1 MAKAKTTIKKITQNA
16 WECTK
21 IFKTGEIEKRIVKD
35 PIDIWSI
42 GNTGVRNPWRIP
54 GGYKVYVESN
64 QVGKIRTAQEQKL
77 FKEKLLL
84 AGEIGGDP
92 KKDADASITRK
103 YRLMFNKYGFA
114 YPEVLKKDGFSQKE
128 IGKIDDITPAGWAFY
143 HANTIQAQQEC
154 FLRGLV
160 VQMEPLGERETYS
173 PLRWVLK
180 IMFDLFERTGDYK
193 INYIEFAVCVQTS
206 SPKYE
211 LETVVNKILEIR
223 GRRKK
228 YINKKK
234 FDRDLIHNA
243 WKHYFK
249 EEKNFHE
256 YADMNLRYLSAS
268 GILKRSGRG
277 ITVMPEYKSLA
288 YELTKNVISDA
299 TLKERYKLLCQTL
312 QEVMHSNVDNMSYCD
327 KRSMKMDI
335 SLSKKKNILNA
346 GGNREN
352 TLSEGEENGKKYN
365 RVFARIFEIT
375 SIVTEIKSILQELS
389 MRRLF
394 LILDDYS
401 EIEQT
406 SLVMF
411 CDLIVNTLH
420 NNSDNFV
427 KLKISAYP
435 GRVELGELDRQKVD
449 IRYLDYFQLYAGD
462 KRNEMES
469 MAVAYTER
477 LMDTRLKIY
486 TGKDFDYYFDTT
498 KTSKEEYCKY
508 LFNMTM
514 NVVRHIGLI
523 LDYAQELSIIQGE
536 RITLNIL
543 NEASKRFYKERL
555 VQFFEESKT
564 AKMTYNERIESL
576 ELNKLLNQIIDKEK
590 TIKTN
595 IRTNQY
601 TAVIFQKERNNPYTS
616 HFYIAQELEP
626 YLGSLELNFFI
637 SKYNEMSNKSGK
649 KVSIYALNYGLCM
662 DENLRWGKPKGNEY
676 RTYFI
681 ESPFNFTPVIKNF
694 LSENKKI
701 YCENC
706 MHEFS
711 EEEYNLMK
719 KYGGTCLKCG
729 CKNSIQEKRVLS
741 DEERS
746 EIEEIEKKDNLLERE
761 QYQLL
766 KLLQYSRKD
775 KTATEL
781 AQELDVSWQ
790 KIGWIAKKIEEDYC
804 YLKKEPRK
812 GKMYYVLSDLGREYL
827 DSITP

>member
-1 MAKAKTTIKKITQNA
+1 MEEQYKKTFDQMVDSLKMYQRY
-16 WECTK
+16 EL
-21 IFKTGEIEKRIVKD
+21 KD
-35 PIDIWSI
+35 KNRKDILD
-42 GNTGVRNPWRIP
+42 
-54 GGYKVYVESN
+54 KVYV
-64 QVGKIRTAQEQKL
+64 
-77 FKEKLLL
+77 
-84 AGEIGGDP
+84 DP
-92 KKDADASITRK
+92 IENDGILNLCLKDNTT
-103 YRLMFNKYGFA
+103 
-114 YPEVLKKDGFSQKE
+114 VL
-128 IGKIDDITPAGWAFY
+128 I
-143 HANTIQAQQEC
+143 
-154 FLRGLV
+154 
-160 VQMEPLGERETYS
+160 
-173 PLRWVLK
+173 
-180 IMFDLFERTGDYK
+180 
-193 INYIEFAVCVQTS
+193 
-206 SPKYE
+206 
-211 LETVVNKILEIR
+211 
-223 GRRKK
+223 GRR
-228 YINKKK
+228 
-234 FDRDLIHNA
+234 
-243 WKHYFK
+243 
-249 EEKNFHE
+249 
-256 YADMNLRYLSAS
+256 
-268 GILKRSGRG
+268 G
-277 ITVMPEYKSLA
+277 
-288 YELTKNVISDA
+288 
-299 TLKERYKLLCQTL
+299 
-312 QEVMHSNVDNMSYCD
+312 
-327 KRSMKMDI
+327 
-335 SLSKKKNILNA
+335 
-346 GGNREN
+346 
-352 TLSEGEENGKKYN
+352 
-365 RVFARIFEIT
+365 
-375 SIVTEIKSILQELS
+375 
-389 MRRLF
+389 
-394 LILDDYS
+394 
-401 EIEQT
+401 
-406 SLVMF
+406 
-411 CDLIVNTLH
+411 
-420 NNSDNFV
+420 
-427 KLKISAYP
+427 
-435 GRVELGELDRQKVD
+435 
-449 IRYLDYFQLYAGD
+449 
-462 KRNEMES
+462 
-469 MAVAYTER
+469 
-477 LMDTRLKIY
+477 
-486 TGKDFDYYFDTT
+486 TGKSTIFMRMQNELRKQNDI
-498 KTSKEEYCKY
+498 
-508 LFNMTM
+508 MTCYID
-514 NVVRHIGLI
+514 VVRHIGLI

>member
-299 TLKERYKLLCQTL
+299 TL
-312 QEVMHSNVDNMSYCD
+312 
-327 KRSMKMDI
+327 
-335 SLSKKKNILNA
+335 
-346 GGNREN
+346 
-352 TLSEGEENGKKYN
+352 
-365 RVFARIFEIT
+365 
-375 SIVTEIKSILQELS
+375 
-389 MRRLF
+389 
-394 LILDDYS
+394 
-401 EIEQT
+401 
-406 SLVMF
+406 
-411 CDLIVNTLH
+411 
-420 NNSDNFV
+420 
-427 KLKISAYP
+427 
-435 GRVELGELDRQKVD
+435 
-449 IRYLDYFQLYAGD
+449 
-462 KRNEMES
+462 
-469 MAVAYTER
+469 
-477 LMDTRLKIY
+477 
-486 TGKDFDYYFDTT
+486 
-498 KTSKEEYCKY
+498 
-508 LFNMTM
+508 
-514 NVVRHIGLI
+514 VRHIGLI

>member
-1 MAKAKTTIKKITQNA
+1 MK
-16 WECTK
+16 
-21 IFKTGEIEKRIVKD
+21 
-35 PIDIWSI
+35 
-42 GNTGVRNPWRIP
+42 
-54 GGYKVYVESN
+54 Y
-64 QVGKIRTAQEQKL
+64 EQKL
-77 FKEKLLL
+77 HISK
-84 AGEIGGDP
+84 
-92 KKDADASITRK
+92 
-103 YRLMFNKYGFA
+103 
-114 YPEVLKKDGFSQKE
+114 SQKA
-128 IGKIDDITPAGWAFY
+128 IDKLKNIRKR
-143 HANTIQAQQEC
+143 IQDNNH
-154 FLRGLV
+154 L
-160 VQMEPLGERETYS
+160 S
-173 PLRWVLK
+173 
-180 IMFDLFERTGDYK
+180 
-193 INYIEFAVCVQTS
+193 NIE
-206 SPKYE
+206 
-211 LETVVNKILEIR
+211 
-223 GRRKK
+223 
-228 YINKKK
+228 
-234 FDRDLIHNA
+234 
-243 WKHYFK
+243 
-249 EEKNFHE
+249 
-256 YADMNLRYLSAS
+256 M
-268 GILKRSGRG
+268 
-277 ITVMPEYKSLA
+277 
-288 YELTKNVISDA
+288 
-299 TLKERYKLLCQTL
+299 QTL

>member
-1 MAKAKTTIKKITQNA
+1 MEEQYKKTFDQMVDSLKMYQRY
-16 WECTK
+16 EL
-21 IFKTGEIEKRIVKD
+21 KD
-35 PIDIWSI
+35 KNRKDILD
-42 GNTGVRNPWRIP
+42 
-54 GGYKVYVESN
+54 KVYVDPIENDGILNLCLKDNTTVLIGRRGPGKSTIFMRMQNELRKQNDIMTCYIDVKSIFDVAKRNYITINYLKTSN
-64 QVGKIRTAQEQKL
+64 LEEIEQYSIQRQFILDFVDELINEICKNYDTIWEKFKQKL
-77 FKEKLLL
+77 HISK
-84 AGEIGGDP
+84 
-92 KKDADASITRK
+92 
-103 YRLMFNKYGFA
+103 
-114 YPEVLKKDGFSQKE
+114 SQKA
-128 IGKIDDITPAGWAFY
+128 IDKLKNIRKR
-143 HANTIQAQQEC
+143 IQDNNH
-154 FLRGLV
+154 L
-160 VQMEPLGERETYS
+160 S
-173 PLRWVLK
+173 
-180 IMFDLFERTGDYK
+180 
-193 INYIEFAVCVQTS
+193 NIE
-206 SPKYE
+206 
-211 LETVVNKILEIR
+211 
-223 GRRKK
+223 
-228 YINKKK
+228 
-234 FDRDLIHNA
+234 
-243 WKHYFK
+243 
-249 EEKNFHE
+249 
-256 YADMNLRYLSAS
+256 M
-268 GILKRSGRG
+268 
-277 ITVMPEYKSLA
+277 
-288 YELTKNVISDA
+288 
-299 TLKERYKLLCQTL
+299 QTL

>member
-277 ITVMPEYKSLA
+277 ITVMPEYKS
-288 YELTKNVISDA
+288 
-299 TLKERYKLLCQTL
+299 
-312 QEVMHSNVDNMSYCD
+312 
-327 KRSMKMDI
+327 
-335 SLSKKKNILNA
+335 
-346 GGNREN
+346 
-352 TLSEGEENGKKYN
+352 
-365 RVFARIFEIT
+365 
-375 SIVTEIKSILQELS
+375 
-389 MRRLF
+389 
-394 LILDDYS
+394 
-401 EIEQT
+401 
-406 SLVMF
+406 
-411 CDLIVNTLH
+411 
-420 NNSDNFV
+420 
-427 KLKISAYP
+427 
-435 GRVELGELDRQKVD
+435 
-449 IRYLDYFQLYAGD
+449 
-462 KRNEMES
+462 
-469 MAVAYTER
+469 
-477 LMDTRLKIY
+477 
-486 TGKDFDYYFDTT
+486 
-498 KTSKEEYCKY
+498 
-508 LFNMTM
+508 
-514 NVVRHIGLI
+514 LI

>member
-299 TLKERYKLLCQTL
+299 TLKERYKLLCQGAPLPTDNTEIAKKVLEDLINELEMYNIKYEIPDITL
-312 QEVMHSNVDNMSYCD
+312 DNS
-327 KRSMKMDI
+327 
-335 SLSKKKNILNA
+335 KNIN
-346 GGNREN
+346 
-352 TLSEGEENGKKYN
+352 
-365 RVFARIFEIT
+365 
-375 SIVTEIKSILQELS
+375 IVRS
-389 MRRLF
+389 
-394 LILDDYS
+394 
-401 EIEQT
+401 
-406 SLVMF
+406 
-411 CDLIVNTLH
+411 N
-420 NNSDNFV
+420 
-427 KLKISAYP
+427 LKQNIDHY
-435 GRVELGELDRQKVD
+435 
-449 IRYLDYFQLYAGD
+449 
-462 KRNEMES
+462 
-469 MAVAYTER
+469 
-477 LMDTRLKIY
+477 
-486 TGKDFDYYFDTT
+486 
-498 KTSKEEYCKY
+498 KEEKY
-508 LFNMTM
+508 AQN
-514 NVVRHIGLI
+514 
-523 LDYAQELSIIQGE
+523 QELSIIQGE

>member
-1 MAKAKTTIKKITQNA
+1 MEKSKKTLKMIGICIIGLVIVVAVNMLKKSEDPFKNA
-16 WECTK
+16 D
-21 IFKTGEIEKRIVKD
+21 GVKL
-35 PIDIWSI
+35 
-42 GNTGVRNPWRIP
+42 
-54 GGYKVYVESN
+54 GGYQHVEEN
-64 QVGKIRTAQEQKL
+64 
-77 FKEKLLL
+77 
-84 AGEIGGDP
+84 D
-92 KKDADASITRK
+92 
-103 YRLMFNKYGFA
+103 
-114 YPEVLKKDGFSQKE
+114 
-128 IGKIDDITPAGWAFY
+128 
-143 HANTIQAQQEC
+143 
-154 FLRGLV
+154 
-160 VQMEPLGERETYS
+160 
-173 PLRWVLK
+173 
-180 IMFDLFERTGDYK
+180 
-193 INYIEFAVCVQTS
+193 
-206 SPKYE
+206 
-211 LETVVNKILEIR
+211 
-223 GRRKK
+223 
-228 YINKKK
+228 
-234 FDRDLIHNA
+234 
-243 WKHYFK
+243 
-249 EEKNFHE
+249 
-256 YADMNLRYLSAS
+256 
-268 GILKRSGRG
+268 
-277 ITVMPEYKSLA
+277 
-288 YELTKNVISDA
+288 
-299 TLKERYKLLCQTL
+299 
-312 QEVMHSNVDNMSYCD
+312 
-327 KRSMKMDI
+327 
-335 SLSKKKNILNA
+335 ILNSKDYESYYVYFYET
-346 GGNREN
+346 GNKECKDTNEAVKSYVRGKSSIYVFN
-352 TLSEGEENGKKYN
+352 MEEAKD
-365 RVFARIFEIT
+365 
-375 SIVTEIKSILQELS
+375 IK
-389 MRRLF
+389 
-394 LILDDYS
+394 
-401 EIEQT
+401 
-406 SLVMF
+406 
-411 CDLIVNTLH
+411 
-420 NNSDNFV
+420 
-427 KLKISAYP
+427 
-435 GRVELGELDRQKVD
+435 
-449 IRYLDYFQLYAGD
+449 
-462 KRNEMES
+462 
-469 MAVAYTER
+469 
-477 LMDTRLKIY
+477 

>member
-1 MAKAKTTIKKITQNA
+1 M
-16 WECTK
+16 
-21 IFKTGEIEKRIVKD
+21 
-35 PIDIWSI
+35 
-42 GNTGVRNPWRIP
+42 
-54 GGYKVYVESN
+54 
-64 QVGKIRTAQEQKL
+64 EQ
-77 FKEKLLL
+77 
-84 AGEIGGDP
+84 
-92 KKDADASITRK
+92 
-103 YRLMFNKYGFA
+103 
-114 YPEVLKKDGFSQKE
+114 VLKKEKQ
-128 IGKIDDITPAGWAFY
+128 
-143 HANTIQAQQEC
+143 IQAKPIMKWA
-154 FLRGLV
+154 GGKT
-160 VQMEPLGERETYS
+160 QMLGDIM
-173 PLRWVLK
+173 PK
-180 IMFDLFERTGDYK
+180 IPQKYGK
-193 INYIEFAVCVQTS
+193 YIEPFIGGGALFFAL
-206 SPKYE
+206 SPDKSIIADSNPELINMYRQVADNVEAVISYLKKYKNTKE
-211 LETVVNKILEIR
+211 DFYEVRSLDWLKLKKEEAAARTIYLNKTCFNGLYRVNKK
-223 GRRKK
+223 GQFNVPFGK
-228 YINKKK
+228 YKAPN
-234 FDRDLIHNA
+234 
-243 WKHYFK
+243 
-249 EEKNFHE
+249 
-256 YADMNLRYLSAS
+256 
-268 GILKRSGRG
+268 
-277 ITVMPEYKSLA
+277 
-288 YELTKNVISDA
+288 
-299 TLKERYKLLCQTL
+299 
-312 QEVMHSNVDNMSYCD
+312 
-327 KRSMKMDI
+327 
-335 SLSKKKNILNA
+335 
-346 GGNREN
+346 
-352 TLSEGEENGKKYN
+352 
-365 RVFARIFEIT
+365 
-375 SIVTEIKSILQELS
+375 
-389 MRRLF
+389 
-394 LILDDYS
+394 
-401 EIEQT
+401 
-406 SLVMF
+406 F
-411 CDLIVNTLH
+411 CDEEALFAA
-420 NNSDNFV
+420 SD
-427 KLKISAYP
+427 
-435 GRVELGELDRQKVD
+435 
-449 IRYLDYFQLYAGD
+449 
-462 KRNEMES
+462 
-469 MAVAYTER
+469 
-477 LMDTRLKIY
+477 
-486 TGKDFDYYFDTT
+486 
-498 KTSKEEYCKY
+498 
-508 LFNMTM
+508 
-514 NVVRHIGLI
+514 IGLI

>member
-256 YADMNLRYLSAS
+256 YADMNLKH
-268 GILKRSGRG
+268 GRSIYRKING
-277 ITVMPEYKSLA
+277 YK
-288 YELTKNVISDA
+288 TKN
-299 TLKERYKLLCQTL
+299 
-312 QEVMHSNVDNMSYCD
+312 
-327 KRSMKMDI
+327 
-335 SLSKKKNILNA
+335 
-346 GGNREN
+346 
-352 TLSEGEENGKKYN
+352 
-365 RVFARIFEIT
+365 
-375 SIVTEIKSILQELS
+375 
-389 MRRLF
+389 
-394 LILDDYS
+394 
-401 EIEQT
+401 
-406 SLVMF
+406 
-411 CDLIVNTLH
+411 
-420 NNSDNFV
+420 
-427 KLKISAYP
+427 
-435 GRVELGELDRQKVD
+435 
-449 IRYLDYFQLYAGD
+449 
-462 KRNEMES
+462 
-469 MAVAYTER
+469 
-477 LMDTRLKIY
+477 IY
-486 TGKDFDYYFDTT
+486 
-498 KTSKEEYCKY
+498 
-508 LFNMTM
+508 
-514 NVVRHIGLI
+514 R
-523 LDYAQELSIIQGE
+523 
-536 RITLNIL
+536 
-543 NEASKRFYKERL
+543 KRF
-555 VQFFEESKT
+555 
-564 AKMTYNERIESL
+564 
-576 ELNKLLNQIIDKEK
+576 
-590 TIKTN
+590 
-595 IRTNQY
+595 
-601 TAVIFQKERNNPYTS
+601 
-616 HFYIAQELEP
+616 
-626 YLGSLELNFFI
+626 
-637 SKYNEMSNKSGK
+637 
-649 KVSIYALNYGLCM
+649 
-662 DENLRWGKPKGNEY
+662 
-676 RTYFI
+676 
-681 ESPFNFTPVIKNF
+681 
-694 LSENKKI
+694 
-701 YCENC
+701 
-706 MHEFS
+706 
-711 EEEYNLMK
+711 
-719 KYGGTCLKCG
+719 
-729 CKNSIQEKRVLS
+729 
-741 DEERS
+741 
-746 EIEEIEKKDNLLERE
+746 
-761 QYQLL
+761 
-766 KLLQYSRKD
+766 
-775 KTATEL
+775 
-781 AQELDVSWQ
+781 
-790 KIGWIAKKIEEDYC
+790 
-804 YLKKEPRK
+804 
-812 GKMYYVLSDLGREYL
+812 
-827 DSITP
+827 

>member
-1 MAKAKTTIKKITQNA
+1 M
-16 WECTK
+16 
-21 IFKTGEIEKRIVKD
+21 
-35 PIDIWSI
+35 
-42 GNTGVRNPWRIP
+42 
-54 GGYKVYVESN
+54 
-64 QVGKIRTAQEQKL
+64 L
-77 FKEKLLL
+77 
-84 AGEIGGDP
+84 
-92 KKDADASITRK
+92 
-103 YRLMFNKYGFA
+103 
-114 YPEVLKKDGFSQKE
+114 
-128 IGKIDDITPAGWAFY
+128 
-143 HANTIQAQQEC
+143 
-154 FLRGLV
+154 
-160 VQMEPLGERETYS
+160 
-173 PLRWVLK
+173 
-180 IMFDLFERTGDYK
+180 
-193 INYIEFAVCVQTS
+193 
-206 SPKYE
+206 
-211 LETVVNKILEIR
+211 
-223 GRRKK
+223 
-228 YINKKK
+228 
-234 FDRDLIHNA
+234 
-243 WKHYFK
+243 
-249 EEKNFHE
+249 
-256 YADMNLRYLSAS
+256 
-268 GILKRSGRG
+268 
-277 ITVMPEYKSLA
+277 
-288 YELTKNVISDA
+288 
-299 TLKERYKLLCQTL
+299 
-312 QEVMHSNVDNMSYCD
+312 
-327 KRSMKMDI
+327 
-335 SLSKKKNILNA
+335 
-346 GGNREN
+346 
-352 TLSEGEENGKKYN
+352 
-365 RVFARIFEIT
+365 
-375 SIVTEIKSILQELS
+375 
-389 MRRLF
+389 
-394 LILDDYS
+394 
-401 EIEQT
+401 
-406 SLVMF
+406 
-411 CDLIVNTLH
+411 
-420 NNSDNFV
+420 
-427 KLKISAYP
+427 
-435 GRVELGELDRQKVD
+435 
-449 IRYLDYFQLYAGD
+449 
-462 KRNEMES
+462 
-469 MAVAYTER
+469 
-477 LMDTRLKIY
+477 
-486 TGKDFDYYFDTT
+486 
-498 KTSKEEYCKY
+498 
-508 LFNMTM
+508 
-514 NVVRHIGLI
+514 VRHIGLI

-812 GKMYYVLSDLGREYL
+812 GRMYYVLSDLGREYL

>member
-256 YADMNLRYLSAS
+256 YADMNLRYLSA
-268 GILKRSGRG
+268 
-277 ITVMPEYKSLA
+277 
-288 YELTKNVISDA
+288 
-299 TLKERYKLLCQTL
+299 
-312 QEVMHSNVDNMSYCD
+312 
-327 KRSMKMDI
+327 
-335 SLSKKKNILNA
+335 
-346 GGNREN
+346 
-352 TLSEGEENGKKYN
+352 
-365 RVFARIFEIT
+365 
-375 SIVTEIKSILQELS
+375 
-389 MRRLF
+389 
-394 LILDDYS
+394 
-401 EIEQT
+401 
-406 SLVMF
+406 
-411 CDLIVNTLH
+411 
-420 NNSDNFV
+420 
-427 KLKISAYP
+427 
-435 GRVELGELDRQKVD
+435 
-449 IRYLDYFQLYAGD
+449 
-462 KRNEMES
+462 
-469 MAVAYTER
+469 
-477 LMDTRLKIY
+477 
-486 TGKDFDYYFDTT
+486 
-498 KTSKEEYCKY
+498 
-508 LFNMTM
+508 
-514 NVVRHIGLI
+514 
-523 LDYAQELSIIQGE
+523 
-536 RITLNIL
+536 NIL

>member
-180 IMFDLFERTGDYK
+180 
-193 INYIEFAVCVQTS
+193 
-206 SPKYE
+206 
-211 LETVVNKILEIR
+211 
-223 GRRKK
+223 
-228 YINKKK
+228 
-234 FDRDLIHNA
+234 
-243 WKHYFK
+243 
-249 EEKNFHE
+249 
-256 YADMNLRYLSAS
+256 
-268 GILKRSGRG
+268 
-277 ITVMPEYKSLA
+277 
-288 YELTKNVISDA
+288 
-299 TLKERYKLLCQTL
+299 
-312 QEVMHSNVDNMSYCD
+312 
-327 KRSMKMDI
+327 
-335 SLSKKKNILNA
+335 
-346 GGNREN
+346 
-352 TLSEGEENGKKYN
+352 
-365 RVFARIFEIT
+365 
-375 SIVTEIKSILQELS
+375 
-389 MRRLF
+389 
-394 LILDDYS
+394 
-401 EIEQT
+401 
-406 SLVMF
+406 
-411 CDLIVNTLH
+411 
-420 NNSDNFV
+420 
-427 KLKISAYP
+427 
-435 GRVELGELDRQKVD
+435 